1 MPVTFPGAAPLSEA
15 VSPALT
21 VVVPSVNGWGDLA
34 GCLEALEAERF
45 EALLEVLVPD
55 RLGSTLQAQVR
66 SRFPWVRLLPAA
78 AGTTIPQLRAL
89 GFAEARG
96 EAVAVIEDHVLVP
109 RGWARALLG
118 CLSAGENV
126 IGGAVENAAT
136 ETLVDWAAFL
146 CEYSQLLPPL
156 PAGRVPGITGNN
168 TVYRRSVL
176 EQYQAAWSAGR
187 WENHLHDAMVRGGE
201 TLFQHPEI
209 VVGHRKHYSV
219 REYAGQRFLFSRAYA
234 GARVA
239 DRLWSVRLAYGLL
252 AGLLPAV
259 LLGRICLTVW
269 RKGRYRGLLVRSV
282 PLLLLFV
289 CCWGA
294 GEVVGYWFGAGAS
307 LQRVK

>member
-1 MPVTFPGAAPLSEA
+1 VAVPLPEA

-21 VVVPSVNGWGDLA
+21 VVVPSVNGWGDLM
-34 GCLEALEAERF
+34 GCLEALEAERS
-45 EALLEVLVPD
+45 EVLLEVLVPD
-55 RLGSTLQAQVR
+55 RLGSALQSEVR
-66 SRFPWVRLLPAA
+66 SRFPWVRLLPAPA
-78 AGTTIPQLRAL
+78 EATIPQLRAIA
-89 GFAEARG
+89 FAEARG

-109 RGWARALLG
+109 RGWVRAMLG
-118 CLSAGENV
+118 CLSAGEDV

-176 EQYQAAWSAGR
+176 ERYRDAWSAGR
-187 WENHLHDAMVRGGE
+187 WEHHLHDAMVRGGE
-201 TLFQHPEI
+201 TLYQHPEI
-209 VVGHRKHYSV
+209 VIGHRKHYAVS
-219 REYAGQRFLFSRAYA
+219 EYARQRFLYSRAYA

-239 DRLWSVRLAYGLL
+239 DRRWTVRLAYGLV
-252 AGLLPAV
+252 AALLPAV
-259 LLGRICLTVW
+259 LLGRICATVW

-294 GEVVGYWFGAGAS
+294 GEVVGYWFGAGAA